1 MKEFLIMLLRSLNNI
16 EVKGKDNM
24 DVLLGCMM
32 AIENK
37 IVEINEERNKDDVII
52 EEAQNGR

>member
-37 IVEINEERNKDDVII
+37 IAEINEEQNKDDVII
-52 EEAQNGR
+52 EET

>member
-1 MKEFLIMLLRSLNNI
+1 MVDFLVALLRSLNSIEIKGRDNI
-16 EVKGKDNM
+16 

-37 IVEINEERNKDDVII
+37 IAEINEERNKDDVII
-52 EEAQNGR
+52 EEAKNGR